1 MAFGTATGGSSLVGG
16 FGTTQGPVGAGD
28 DGGGGGGV
36 FPTDG
41 LIALFHNPDETY
53 DSEGDTWDATN
64 DSGLKM
70 IPYTGAEVYAPTGV
84 SNNRL
89 TFSTTAGYYTV
100 NAALA
105 AALDDQ
111 QSLSIAMCTRM
122 DAATQ
127 AYFNIT
133 GSGGQCYLG
142 AYPSGGGVNRASGA
156 FGGSNVQFA
165 DGTLIGGGQ
174 VLAFGSIASGGK
186 VTSQV
191 GGASEVES
199 SGNVNAGNLGTVSGI
214 NALFILTGATSY
226 SEVAFLAIYS
236 KVLSAEEKAA
246 IIAVVTDNALYG
258 CAGFTP

>member
-1 MAFGTATGGSSLVGG
+1 MRRIATRRRRILQS
-16 FGTTQGPVGAGD
+16 PAPAAE
-28 DGGGGGGV
+28 GGGGAE

-53 DSEGDTWDATN
+53 DSEDDTWDATN
-64 DSGLKM
+64 DGSLKM
-70 IPYTGAEVYAPTGV
+70 IPYPDLESFAPTGV

-89 TFSTTAGYYTV
+89 TFSTTAGYYTG

-105 AALDDQ
+105 AVLDDQ
-111 QSLSIAMCTRM
+111 QSFSIAMCTRM

-142 AYPSGGGVNRASGA
+142 ASTSGGGVNRANGS

-174 VLAFGSIASGGK
+174 VLAFGSMASGGK

-191 GGASEVES
+191 GSGSEVES
-199 SGNVNAGNLGTVSGI
+199 SGNVNAGNLGTIVANG
-214 NALFILTGATSY
+214 ALFILTGATSY